1 MEYGFLSVLAF
12 SRAIRAS
19 STITPKQS
27 KRLHSRMEA
36 GDTIFIWQKFYT
48 NEKFRVE
55 NKRNQTRNKAADE
68 LPCKYHASTM

>member
-1 MEYGFLSVLAF
+1 
-12 SRAIRAS
+12 
-19 STITPKQS
+19 
-27 KRLHSRMEA
+27 MEA